1 MAAFA
6 ALRCNE
12 AQPISIDLIRLRGE
26 SRAPFIA
33 QDEGSEC
40 ALACIAMVAGYHGL
54 KTDIQTLRRQFG
66 ISLRGA
72 TLTQILEVCEQL
84 NLHARPVR
92 CELEDLA
99 HLSLP
104 AILHWDLSHFVVLTK
119 VNQGLGQPRF
129 TILDPALA
137 ERQLTV
143 EEVSDSFTGVAV
155 EIRKAEN
162 FRQEN
167 QQRKLKISNLWTSIN
182 GFWPNL
188 RNILIVSLVMQ
199 LVALSIPFFTQIAI
213 DTIIPSY
220 DYDLL
225 TVLAIGFGMLA
236 LIGLAASWLRGL
248 IIASLNASL
257 SYQIVLN
264 LFRHLTTLPLSW
276 FEKRHVGDIVSRFG
290 STKPISQLLSQ
301 GMVAAF
307 VDGILA
313 IMTFVLMIVYSPLL
327 TAIGAGALIVY
338 GLIRW
343 AFLRAIKLRNVDVIT
358 TAAKEN
364 SVFMETVRGASAIKA
379 FAQENNRMR
388 IWQRSKADAV
398 NAEIKLA
405 RLTSVF
411 DSLATFV
418 PTAERIIFLYVAI
431 LLVLNAEL
439 TIGMVFAYQ
448 AYKGQFLD
456 AGIRLIEQF
465 VNFRILQVHLSR
477 ISDIA
482 LSQSEEQRGQE
493 TIERLPDIK
502 DGIGCKGIR
511 YRFSPTEEEIL
522 TGVNLPLP
530 KGSITALVG
539 PSGGGKT
546 TLLKIMA
553 GLLEPSAGK
562 VIIDK
567 LPLHSIPHSTWR
579 KSIGFVAQEDKLFAG
594 SLSENIAFFDPMLD
608 MERVREVAKLMHI
621 HDEIEQFA
629 MGYETKVG
637 DMGSTL
643 SGGQKQRILLARA
656 LYHGP
661 QFLFLD
667 EATAHLDHYLEGKVL
682 ESLKALDITVL
693 MVAHRGQSIAA
704 ADELYHVANGRL
716 RRAEK
721 GPTPE
726 AEGEAVGYGKQ
737 EKIEKRE
744 ADLSAE

>member
-1 MAAFA
+1 M
-6 ALRCNE
+6 
-12 AQPISIDLIRLRGE
+12 SMDLINLTGRPTT
-26 SRAPFIA
+26 PFIA

-72 TLTQILEVCEQL
+72 TLKQMLEVCEQL
-84 NLHARPVR
+84 KLNARPVR
-92 CELEDLA
+92 CEVEDLA
-99 HLSLP
+99 HLALP

-119 VNQGLGQPRF
+119 VQQGIGGPKF
-129 TILDPALA
+129 TILDPGTA
-137 ERQLTV
+137 ERKLTAA
-143 EEVSDSFTGVAV
+143 EMSDSFTGVAV

-167 QQRKLKISNLWTSIN
+167 QQRKLKISNLWGSIS
-182 GFWPNL
+182 GLWSNL

-225 TVLAIGFGMLA
+225 GVLAIGFGMLA
-236 LIGLAASWLRGL
+236 LIGLAANWLRGL
-248 IIASLNASL
+248 IIASLNAAL
-257 SYQIVLN
+257 SYQIIVN
-264 LFRHLTTLPLSW
+264 LFRHLTSLPLTW

-313 IMTFVLMIVYSPLL
+313 VLTFILMIVYSPLL
-327 TAIGAGALIVY
+327 SAIGAGALILY

-379 FAQENNRMR
+379 FAQESNRMR
-388 IWQRSKADAV
+388 MWQRSKADAV

-411 DSLATFV
+411 DALASFI
-418 PTAERIIFLYVAI
+418 PTAERVLFLYVAV
-431 LLVLNAEL
+431 LLVLDAQL
-439 TIGMVFAYQ
+439 TVGMIFAYQ
-448 AYKGQFLD
+448 AYKSQFLD
-456 AGIRLIEQF
+456 AGIRLIEQA
-465 VNFRILQVHLSR
+465 VNFRILQVHLGR

-482 LSQSEEQRGQE
+482 LSEPEEQRGQE
-493 TIERLPDIK
+493 TIERLDELEK
-502 DGIGCKGIR
+502 GVLARGIR
-511 YRFSPTEEEIL
+511 FRFSPTEDEVL
-522 TGVNLPLP
+522 AGANLYLP
-530 KGSITALVG
+530 KGAVVAMVG

-546 TLLKIMA
+546 TLLKVMA
-553 GLLEPSAGK
+553 GLLEPSGGQ
-562 VIIDK
+562 VLVDRT
-567 LPLHSIPHSTWR
+567 PLKSIAHSSWR

-594 SLSENIAFFDPMLD
+594 SLGENIGFFDPMLD
-608 MERVREVAKLMHI
+608 MERVREVAKIAHI
-621 HDEIEQFA
+621 HDEIEKFA
-629 MGYETKVG
+629 MGYETRVG

-656 LYHGP
+656 LYHRP
-661 QFLFLD
+661 QVLFLD
-667 EATAHLDHYLEGKVL
+667 EATAHLDHHLEGEVL
-682 ESLKALDITVL
+682 KSLKETGVTVL

-704 ADELYHVANGRL
+704 ADELFHVAMGRV

-721 GPTPE
+721 TPDPAAKSAENRDE
-726 AEGEAVGYGKQ
+726 AEPGARPEGSSTKPLEPALQ
-737 EKIEKRE
+737 EG
-744 ADLSAE
+744 AL